1 MKFIVLAKY
10 TKQGTDGWLDNPDE
24 DRRAMISGLSEKIGG
39 KLLDLSYTRGI
50 YDVVAVVEAPNADI
64 MTSLKLAMI
73 KTGAIAELNILE
85 DIDLNTIAKKGSQM
99 IGLYKAPGNWYK
111 IKKFFKP

>member
-1 MKFIVLAKY
+1 
-10 TKQGTDGWLDNPDE
+10 
-24 DRRAMISGLSEKIGG
+24 
-39 KLLDLSYTRGI
+39 
-50 YDVVAVVEAPNADI
+50 

-73 KTGAIAELNILE
+73 KTGAIAELIILE